1 MRCLLTIV
9 SARDCENGDK
19 SLWTLDETGALAVS
33 PAPPGRTAYE
43 SAGRQK
49 ARRRRRRL
57 LTAALVV
64 LVVAASAATA
74 FVALRP
80 DGGAQAGPRSA
91 AATPSPPAEA
101 PRTAALS
108 SVRIH
113 HGEQAKLRY
122 RIDGPVDD
130 AWTATLIVLG
140 ADGVKV
146 KAQRLGASATAAGVH
161 AIAFRAALPAGHYTY
176 VIHLRDQSG
185 RTEAGAREAE
195 LRVLPP
201 LPPAFPGQKTVE
213 KALDWADGRSG
224 MVAVAVVDSRGDV
237 TGLHAHTTFE
247 SASLVKAMLLVAYLR
262 ARPAPDSSLDAAAT
276 TMIEKS
282 DNASAYTIYGVVG
295 ASGLKK
301 IVALSRM
308 EDFESGAGW
317 IDCRVSA
324 ADQARFF
331 FDLERYVPAARRT
344 FARELLAG
352 ITAMQR
358 WGIPAAAGPAG
369 WKTFFKGGWLDMD
382 NRLMLQAAWL
392 EKGRKRWALAVMT
405 DDNPDR
411 AYGWDTQKGVT
422 GLLLGEEPTPAYL
435 ARVLE

>member
-1 MRCLLTIV
+1 
-9 SARDCENGDK
+9 
-19 SLWTLDETGALAVS
+19 
-33 PAPPGRTAYE
+33 
-43 SAGRQK
+43 
-49 ARRRRRRL
+49 
-57 LTAALVV
+57 
-64 LVVAASAATA
+64 
-74 FVALRP
+74 
-80 DGGAQAGPRSA
+80 
-91 AATPSPPAEA
+91 
-101 PRTAALS
+101 
-108 SVRIH
+108 
-113 HGEQAKLRY
+113 
-122 RIDGPVDD
+122 
-130 AWTATLIVLG
+130 
-140 ADGVKV
+140 
-146 KAQRLGASATAAGVH
+146 
-161 AIAFRAALPAGHYTY
+161 
-176 VIHLRDQSG
+176 
-185 RTEAGAREAE
+185 
-195 LRVLPP
+195 
-201 LPPAFPGQKTVE
+201 
-213 KALDWADGRSG
+213 

-262 ARPAPDSSLDAAAT
+262 ARPASNPSLDAAAT

-301 IVALSRM
+301 IAALSRM
-308 EDFESGAGW
+308 EDFESGARW

-405 DDNPDR
+405 DHNPDR